1 MRNKHVM
8 ELLDINIFSGME
20 IIKHPDVKIIIT
32 DRKCSGDY
40 TLKKR
45 MDYIILLKN
54 NDPKTLKRYFYDNG
68 NFFLSFNTFQKYFTA
83 ITNRYDSMIN
93 DTAIYK
99 KDLSAYVFGF
109 DANKYNSFRD
119 YNDDVND
126 NDDMREESDK

>member
-1 MRNKHVM
+1 
-8 ELLDINIFSGME
+8 
-20 IIKHPDVKIIIT
+20 
-32 DRKCSGDY
+32 
-40 TLKKR
+40 

-54 NDPKTLKRYFYDNG
+54 NDPKTLKRYFYDNGNFFLSFNTFQKYFYDNG